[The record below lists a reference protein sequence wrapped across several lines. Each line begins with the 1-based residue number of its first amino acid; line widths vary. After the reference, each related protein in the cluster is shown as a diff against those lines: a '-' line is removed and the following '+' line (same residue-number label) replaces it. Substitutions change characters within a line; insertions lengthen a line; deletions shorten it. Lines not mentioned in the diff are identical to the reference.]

1 MIPVFLEEN
10 FAHTL
15 EKDTSPFIQSVRE
28 KLQVLDL
35 EPPPEEMIAQLL
47 RRKRL
52 LVIIDGLSE
61 LDEETR
67 ANIRPAN
74 PDFPAHA
81 LLVTSRKEE
90 TMGGIR
96 RTMIR
101 TISALAAEEVAEA
114 EALDNY

>member
-35 EPPPEEMIAQLL
+35 EPPPEEMIAQFL

-67 ANIRPAN
+67 ANIRPAS
-74 PDFPAHA
+74 PDFHAHA
-81 LLVTSRKEE
+81 LLVTSCKEE
-90 TMGGIR
+90 MMGGIH
-96 RTMIR
+96 RTMIM
-101 TISALAAEEVAEA
+101 TISAPVDEEMARA
-114 EALDNY
+114 EALDSY